1 MELVDKQIEY
11 QQLLIEEAK
20 ERLQAAKERR
30 KMVTVQW
37 KSAEMNLRLK
47 INELKAHFS
56 NA

>member
-1 MELVDKQIEY
+1 MELVDKQIEH

-37 KSAEMNLRLK
+37 KAAEINLRLK
-47 INELKAHFS
+47 INELKAHFN